1 MCVYRYIHTH
11 VFIYRSTEKSTKYQL
26 HVTVDLPLDSK
37 VKKYTKDIH
46 FKNHWKIF
54 KDVKKVS
61 GITQCHFNFNFVK
74 FLC

>member
-46 FKNHWKIF
+46 FKNHWKI
-54 KDVKKVS
+54 
-61 GITQCHFNFNFVK
+61 
-74 FLC
+74 